1 MGLSNIAS
9 KLGGGGHHGGGSANN
24 EDYIDRGLD
33 SVEKKY
39 GGGHINP
46 QDTKARQTNEKITD
60 AGRNKFESMTGKKVP
75 HKVSN

>member
-1 MGLSNIAS
+1 MLTGYL
-9 KLGGGGHHGGGSANN
+9 
-24 EDYIDRGLD
+24 GLD

-60 AGRNKFESMTGKKVP
+60 AGRNKFESMTG
-75 HKVSN
+75 